1 MNKEEEG
8 DKMGKGEGGFMK
20 KEIKHRER
28 VEGWFGVTRWVL
40 GSNLKSLVSN
50 LRRCCSSY

>member
-20 KEIKHRER
+20 KEIKHGER
-28 VEGWFGVTRWVL
+28 VEGWFWVTGWVL
-40 GSNLKSLVSN
+40 GSNLKK
-50 LRRCCSSY
+50 LRHLI